1 MTFPPSLLRVRIR
14 TRRRRIGLWLPLI
27 LLWLPALV
35 LALLVLPFVL
45 FAAALLW
52 RRGIGGPLLLAGP
65 RLFLCFCG
73 LRGLEVKIRQPS
85 RHVLVYFR

>member
-35 LALLVLPFVL
+35 VAILASPFVL
-45 FAAALLW
+45 VTACPTGVRSAHCRLRVANASALPCGAA
-52 RRGIGGPLLLAGP
+52 RGTTSP
-65 RLFLCFCG
+65 RNS
-73 LRGLEVKIRQPS
+73 PS
-85 RHVLVYFR
+85 